1 MTLYAGVDGGQSSTV
16 AVVGE
21 VGGAILGRGVAGPAD
36 EVGCDAA
43 STRMKDA
50 LETALARA
58 LGDAHL
64 PRTTHLE
71 AVVAGISGFGGAP
84 IGISPAFNATRMQL
98 LHDAPIAHAGAFAGG
113 AGVLVI
119 AGTGS
124 VVYGVG
130 EDGRIEMAGGLGY
143 AFGDEGSAFGIARAA
158 LARADGDAPMR
169 ERMREAFGFD
179 VVLDLVR
186 AFYAGAI
193 TRERI
198 AAFTETLLASPDDG
212 VDRIVD
218 AQLSLL
224 AVQIERVRTSLGEN
238 VPVAATGGLTRS
250 AYYMKRLRRLENL
263 ADPIAEPVI
272 GALRMA
278 ILQAPLRDALRA
290 PQDDTAL
297 G

>member
-1 MTLYAGVDGGQSSTV
+1 MRWRPHWR
-16 AVVGE
+16 
-21 VGGAILGRGVAGPAD
+21 GRSAM
-36 EVGCDAA
+36 
-43 STRMKDA
+43 RIF
-50 LETALARA
+50 ARA
-58 LGDAHL
+58 LDEAHL
-64 PRTTHLE
+64 PRTTHFE

-84 IGISPAFNATRMQL
+84 IGISPAFNATRVQL

-158 LARADGDAPMR
+158 LARADGDTPMR

-212 VDRIVD
+212 VDCIVD
-218 AQLSLL
+218 AQ
-224 AVQIERVRTSLGEN
+224 
-238 VPVAATGGLTRS
+238 
-250 AYYMKRLRRLENL
+250 LRRLENL